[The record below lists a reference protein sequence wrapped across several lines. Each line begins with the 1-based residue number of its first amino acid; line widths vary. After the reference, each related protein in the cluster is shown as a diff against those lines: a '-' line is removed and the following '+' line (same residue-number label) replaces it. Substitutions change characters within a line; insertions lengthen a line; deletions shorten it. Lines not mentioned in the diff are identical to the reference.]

1 MRYAKPRRGFS
12 LVELLV
18 AITII
23 MVLMALTG
31 AAVSATRGSQKK
43 QATQALIAKLDAI
56 MQRQWE
62 SYSAR
67 HVSSERMVNTPGF
80 AAVAG
85 MSDRSAARAWYV
97 RRNIITADLPDRW
110 SDVAYLANNT
120 EYLNPAP
127 TPPTPILFPQAHLT
141 AAQRAYVGIWR
152 SMSTSQQGNVG
163 ATYAGAE
170 CLFLIIMQGGVA
182 ACLECAELGGSDIGD
197 KDGDGAPEFLDAW
210 GNPIGFILWP
220 SAVQLPPGSGTRFFS
235 DSRELCPP
243 FTPSTAPTVSLSPT
257 LGMKPLI
264 YSAGRDGE
272 YGFERAGEASNLDA
286 GTVRNNQLYGP
297 NCGNWT
303 LAPWDKSAQPTDGSG
318 AQDVVDNITNL
329 DAEAKR

>member
-1 MRYAKPRRGFS
+1 MTSPALPAIESLRDAYRDGLLADCVPFWLAHGLDSEHDGVLTCLDRDGSVYDDDKSVWFQGRFGWLLATLCTEVEPRGEW
-12 LVELLV
+12 L
-18 AITII
+18 
-23 MVLMALTG
+23 
-31 AAVSATRGSQKK
+31 
-43 QATQALIAKLDAI
+43 
-56 MQRQWE
+56 
-62 SYSAR
+62 
-67 HVSSERMVNTPGF
+67 
-80 AAVAG
+80 
-85 MSDRSAARAWYV
+85 
-97 RRNIITADLPDRW
+97 
-110 SDVAYLANNT
+110 
-120 EYLNPAP
+120 
-127 TPPTPILFPQAHLT
+127 
-141 AAQRAYVGIWR
+141 
-152 SMSTSQQGNVG
+152 
-163 ATYAGAE
+163 AGARS
-170 CLFLIIMQGGVA
+170 CVGFLGRHCFEADGRLVNPGHAIEGAWFVMQGGIA
-182 ACLECAELGGSDIGD
+182 DCIDCGELRTAERGD
-197 KDGDGAPEFLDAW
+197 KDGDGAFEFWDAW

-243 FTPSTAPTVSLSPT
+243 FTPSTTPTVSLSPT